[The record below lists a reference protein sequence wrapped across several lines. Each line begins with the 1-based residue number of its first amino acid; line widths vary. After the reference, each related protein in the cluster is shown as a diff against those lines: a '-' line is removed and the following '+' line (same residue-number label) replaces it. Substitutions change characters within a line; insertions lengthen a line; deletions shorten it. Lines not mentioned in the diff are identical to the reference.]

1 MSQERRYTQ
10 KNAQGTSGNNLEY
23 GVDGWMLD
31 WPATIDT
38 KHSFLDVIDLGAIR
52 FYEQQRHHFRKCD
65 LVLPCCLPER
75 CGEFVEQR
83 LFATW
88 ILRLELVV
96 HLALAGDVV

>member
-1 MSQERRYTQ
+1 
-10 KNAQGTSGNNLEY
+10 
-23 GVDGWMLD
+23 MLD

-38 KHSFLDVIDLGAIR
+38 KHSFLDVIDLGTIR
-52 FYEQQRHHFRKCD
+52 LFEQLRDRFRKCD
-65 LVLPCCLPER
+65 LVLPRGLPER

-96 HLALAGDVV
+96 HFASAGDVV